1 MGLGICE
8 EEVFNIFNSKGH
20 LETAREKATDASN
33 PRLEK
38 EISIH
43 LVRVY

>member
-8 EEVFNIFNSKGH
+8 EEVFNIFNSKGN
-20 LETAREKATDASN
+20 LETAREKATDAGN
-33 PRLEK
+33 QKLEK
-38 EISIH
+38 EISVH